1 MSVRLI
7 IMLLAPPLFLL
18 MAAINSL
25 LLYNEETRDIEM
37 GLRGQALAAAVTVAE
52 FARASSDPFAEL
64 AAPARMAA
72 MKRATSE
79 IVGLEA
85 LYLTSRDG
93 RLLNFIAKPAI
104 VRPGLRRPARAIA
117 IGGWVDPAG
126 DPLIVAVAP
135 AGPGQMVVADIDAKP
150 LADRAFHL
158 KRLSIAL
165 IMGSAMLAVL
175 LGLVVARRVSSEF
188 RRTRAIIT
196 AHGGGAADRAL
207 DIREVRDLADAV
219 GLIEKSVASE
229 LEGLSRRRTAG
240 DPALGIAAVRAAHF
254 PDISESHHGMRLA
267 IRILPGAPPGSF
279 HLHSADDDGVTVVI
293 GEVDGEP
300 ARALAGAVA
309 LRAYMLAAGADTFD
323 ARLAAAS
330 AAFGVKASVAAKL
343 TAAGTVPLTLRED
356 HAPAFA
362 AYAARNP
369 GLDADALA
377 ADLAI
382 LYPDSGII
390 VAAGPA

>member
-25 LLYNEETRDIEM
+25 LLYNEETKAMEM

-52 FARASSDPFAEL
+52 FARASPDPFADL
-64 AAPARMAA
+64 ATPARMAA
-72 MKRATSE
+72 MNRATSE

-85 LYLTSRDG
+85 LYLTSSDG

-104 VRPGLRRPARAIA
+104 VRPGLTRPAKAKA

-135 AGPGQMVVADIDAKP
+135 AGPGHMVVADIDAKP

-165 IMGSAMLAVL
+165 IMGSALLAVL
-175 LGLVVARRVSSEF
+175 LGLVVARRVSGEF
-188 RRTRAIIT
+188 RRTRAIIA
-196 AHGGGAADRAL
+196 AHGDGAAGGSL
-207 DIREVRDLADAV
+207 GIREVRDLADAV
-219 GLIEKSVASE
+219 ELIEKSATSE
-229 LEGLSRRRTAG
+229 RDRLSRPRAAD
-240 DPALGIAAVRAAHF
+240 DPALGIVAVQAAHF
-254 PDISESHHGMRLA
+254 PDIAEDHQGLRLA
-267 IRILPGAPPGSF
+267 IRLLPGAPPGSF
-279 HLHSADDDGVTVVI
+279 HLHKAVEDGVMVAI

-300 ARALAGAVA
+300 AQALAGAVA
-309 LRAYMLAAGADTFD
+309 LRTYVLAGGADAFE
-323 ARLAAAS
+323 ARMATARRV
-330 AAFGVKASVAAKL
+330 FGVKTDVVAKL
-343 TAAGTVPLTLRED
+343 ASARATLLALRQE

-362 AYAARNP
+362 AYAERNP
-369 GLDADALA
+369 GLDTDALA

-382 LYPDSGII
+382 LYPDAGII
-390 VAAGPA
+390 VAAGAS